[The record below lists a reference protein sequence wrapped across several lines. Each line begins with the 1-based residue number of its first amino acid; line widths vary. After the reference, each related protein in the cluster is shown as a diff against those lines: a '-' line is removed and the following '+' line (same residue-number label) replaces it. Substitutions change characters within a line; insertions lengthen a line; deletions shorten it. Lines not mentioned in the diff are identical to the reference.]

1 MTYRQAVE
9 FLLGF
14 TDYEKLPSFLYSPA
28 DFDLGRMRGLM
39 ARLGDPHRALPTV
52 HIAGTKGKG
61 STAAMV
67 AWGLAFSGYR
77 TGLYTSPHL
86 HHIRERI
93 RVDGRPISP
102 RNFSLGVG
110 RLKVAIEGMEYRDKL
125 TTFEL
130 LTALALDHFA
140 RKGVEV
146 QVLEVGLGGRLDA
159 TNIVEP
165 LVAVVTSLSLD
176 HTALLGTKVE
186 DIAREKGGIIK
197 PGATVVSAPQP
208 PAALR
213 VLEGICRERGASLTL
228 VGRDITWGGGE
239 ASLRGQALEVLGRRG
254 RYQLFIPLLGA
265 HQQENAATAVAV
277 LEALTP
283 HFPRITAESLA
294 RGMAEV
300 SWPGRLQ
307 VLQET
312 PLVVVDGAHNADS
325 AGRLREAVLALFP
338 GRRPVLV
345 FGTSVDKDIEGMA
358 RELSPLGARVLVAAS
373 RHPRAAATEKVAGVW
388 EKYQACEG
396 FPSVPRALE
405 EALARALPT
414 DLILATGSLFVVAE
428 AVEYL
433 RRKKGASA
441 EPGY

>member
-1 MTYRQAVE
+1 MTYREAVE

-28 DFDLGRMRGLM
+28 DFDLRRMRGLM

-67 AWGLAFSGYR
+67 AWGLTFSGYR
-77 TGLYTSPHL
+77 VGLYTSPHL
-86 HHIRERI
+86 HHIRERL

-102 RNFSLGVG
+102 RAFALGVG
-110 RLKVAIEGMEYRDKL
+110 RLRGVIEGLDYRDRL

-140 RKGVEV
+140 RKGMDV

-165 LVAVVTSLSLD
+165 LVAVITSISLD
-176 HTALLGTKVE
+176 HTALLGTRLE

-197 PGATVVSAPQP
+197 PGATVVSSPQP

-213 VLEGICRERGASLTL
+213 VLEEICRERGAKFTL
-228 VGRDITWGGGE
+228 VGRDITWRGGE
-239 ASLRGQALEVLGRRG
+239 AGLRGQALEVVGGRG

-265 HQQENAATAVAV
+265 HQQENAATAMAV
-277 LEALTP
+277 LEALMP
-283 HFPRITAESLA
+283 RFSRITAGSLA
-294 RGMAEV
+294 RGLAEV

-307 VLQET
+307 VLQEA

-325 AGRLREAVLALFP
+325 ARRLREAVLALFP
-338 GRRPVLV
+338 GRRVTLV
-345 FGTSVDKDIEGMA
+345 FGTSVDKDIESMA

-373 RHPRAAATEKVAGVW
+373 RHPRAAPPEKVAGAW
-388 EKYQACEG
+388 EKYQSCES

-405 EALARALPT
+405 EALARALSS

-428 AVEYL
+428 AIEYF
-433 RRKKGASA
+433 RRRKGAS
-441 EPGY
+441 

>member
-1 MTYRQAVE
+1 MTYREAVE

-39 ARLGDPHRALPTV
+39 ARLGDPQRTVPTV

-67 AWGLAFSGYR
+67 AWGLASSGYR

-93 RVDGRPISP
+93 MVDGRPLSP
-102 RNFSLGVG
+102 RAFALGVG
-110 RLKVAIEGMEYRDKL
+110 RVRGAMEGLDYKDKL

-140 RKGVEV
+140 REGVAV

-165 LVAVVTSLSLD
+165 LVAVITSLSLD

-197 PGATVVSAPQP
+197 QGAMVVSAPQP
-208 PAALR
+208 PEALT
-213 VLEGICRERGASLTL
+213 VLEEICRERGAGLTL
-228 VGRDITWGGGE
+228 VGRDITWSGGKAG
-239 ASLRGQALEVLGRRG
+239 LRGQVVEVVGVRG
-254 RYQLFIPLLGA
+254 KYQLFVPLLGA
-265 HQQENAATAVAV
+265 HQQENAATSVAV
-277 LEALTP
+277 LEALMP
-283 HFPRITAESLA
+283 RLPRITAESLV
-294 RGMAEV
+294 RGLAAV

-307 VLQET
+307 VLRET
-312 PLVVVDGAHNADS
+312 PMVVVDGAHNADS
-325 AGRLREAVLALFP
+325 ARRLREAVLALLP
-338 GRRPVLV
+338 GRRIILV

-358 RELSPLGARVLVAAS
+358 RELSPLGAEVLVAAS
-373 RHPRAAATEKVAGVW
+373 HHPRAAPAEMVARVW
-388 EKYQACEG
+388 ANYQSCQS
-396 FPSVPRALE
+396 FPSVPQALE
-405 EALARALPT
+405 EALARAMAS
-414 DLILATGSLFVVAE
+414 DLILATGSLFLVAE
-428 AVEYL
+428 SIEYFR
-433 RRKKGASA
+433 RRKGNS
-441 EPGY
+441 